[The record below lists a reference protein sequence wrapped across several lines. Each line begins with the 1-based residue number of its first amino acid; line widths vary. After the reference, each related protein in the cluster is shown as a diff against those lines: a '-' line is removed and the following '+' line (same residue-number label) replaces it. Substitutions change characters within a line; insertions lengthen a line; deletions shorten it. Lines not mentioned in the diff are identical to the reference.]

1 MNRKAFTLIEL
12 LVVIAI
18 IAILAAILFPVF
30 AQAKYAA
37 KKTQE
42 LSNIKQLGTGL
53 TIYTGDN
60 DDVQPLSRIVDN
72 GGDWW
77 TSRMHSWKDAGAAYV
92 KNGDRPYNNG
102 AAYTKAGD
110 GGIWKSIVNDAAWSD
125 LSPIYWGWP
134 AASGPGDETSRFPR
148 GYALNGSAGNNE
160 LNGQSLI
167 GQWQV
172 DHLTGA
178 PGSVTQLES
187 PAGTIWI
194 ANSRIYFTDTSA
206 DHMRYMCTPNGIPA
220 GGQQTSCIAGTKNN
234 ATTVTF
240 FDGHAKN
247 VPAAQTVSQ
256 DMWGSFKRNEQN
268 SPGYTQQF
276 LTDLNGIPEWSKG
289 L

>member
-220 GGQQTSCIAGTKNN
+220 GGQQTSCIAGTKNK